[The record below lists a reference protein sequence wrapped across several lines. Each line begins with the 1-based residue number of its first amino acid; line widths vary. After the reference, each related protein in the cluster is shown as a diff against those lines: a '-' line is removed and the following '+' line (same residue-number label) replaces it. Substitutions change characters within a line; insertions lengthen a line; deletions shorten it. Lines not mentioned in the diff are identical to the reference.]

1 MQTNLV
7 LEKTATGREAIQNG
21 TPRLEGKLR
30 TALIFVDGRKG
41 VAALTE
47 RMRDAN
53 MGDDTE
59 SLVMQL
65 LAQGM
70 IQYVSAPPAPSSA
83 LADEQQEPTPSYV
96 EQRSPQKLGSQ
107 LFEEAVGIRG
117 LSLARALETAPDHPH
132 FEIAARKAH
141 LVLVGMRGLPVAD
154 AFLRRLGMQQAA

>member
-1 MQTNLV
+1 MQTNLL

-30 TALIFVDGRKG
+30 AALMLVDGRKN
-41 VAALTE
+41 VVALTQ
-47 RMRDAN
+47 RMRDAK
-53 MGDDTE
+53 MGDDVDA
-59 SLVMQL
+59 LVEQL
-65 LAQGM
+65 LAQGL
-70 IQYVSAPPAPSSA
+70 IQYATRQAPPFSD
-83 LADEQQEPTPSYV
+83 LADEQHATIPSYA
-96 EQRSPQKLGSQ
+96 EQRSPQALGSQ
-107 LFEEAVGIRG
+107 LFEEAIGIRG